1 MSGFRSASNEL
12 PAPSAAHRTAHEIE
26 RFVAPGNS
34 LATLA
39 VTVAAILSVLFSEP
53 RLPSG
58 AIAAVIT
65 LAIVHALLGTV
76 GLYLLERRG
85 TRSQLVLHFAVAVA
99 VAAAALIVSRGLA
112 GLLCFSLV
120 SQSLLYLARPG
131 AIVVTTATSAA
142 VATAISLRGAG
153 IGDLFIAMMGW
164 AAGAAFVLVFSGMM
178 LRQQRARREVERLAG
193 ELAAANDRL
202 RTYAGEIEEL
212 VSVNE
217 RNRIARD
224 IHDTVGHC
232 LTVIHVQLEAADA
245 SLESSPTKA
254 RSALEKAR
262 QLAHEGLGEVRR
274 SVALLRGASPAY
286 RPIAASIERL
296 ARETESAKLTVD
308 MRVHGSARPL
318 AEPVECTLYRAAQE
332 ALTNVRRHSEA
343 HSVSIDLDFTADGQV
358 ELRIKD
364 DGVGSGNPSGGM
376 GLVGIRE
383 RAELVGGTAAFESSS
398 GDGFGLAIVVPG

>member
-1 MSGFRSASNEL
+1 MSGFRTTSKEGHTPYAMSQ
-12 PAPSAAHRTAHEIE
+12 PSHEIE

-34 LATLA
+34 VATLA
-39 VTVAAILSVLFSEP
+39 VTVAAILAVLFSEP
-53 RLPSG
+53 RLPSVTVV
-58 AIAAVIT
+58 AVVA

-76 GLYLLERRG
+76 VLYFLERRG
-85 TRSQLVLHFAVAVA
+85 TRRQLAWHFAIAVAV
-99 VAAAALIVSRGLA
+99 VATALITSRGLA
-112 GLLCFSLV
+112 GLLGFSLV
-120 SQSLLYLARPG
+120 SQSLLYLARTG
-131 AIVVTTATSAA
+131 AFIVTSATSAA
-142 VATAISLRGAG
+142 VATAIALRGGG
-153 IGDLFIAMMGW
+153 IGELFIAMMGW
-164 AAGAAFVLVFSGMM
+164 AAGAAFVLVFSAMM
-178 LRQQRARREVERLAG
+178 LRQQRARRELERLAG

-245 SLESSPTKA
+245 NLESSPAKA

-286 RPIAASIERL
+286 RPITASIERL
-296 ARETESAKLTVD
+296 AREAESPKLAVE

-332 ALTNVRRHSEA
+332 ALTNVRRHAEA
-343 HSVSIDLDFTADGQV
+343 QRVDIELDFTAKGQV

-364 DGVGSGNPSGGM
+364 DGVGSANPSGGM

-383 RAELVGGTAAFESSS
+383 RAELVGGTAAIDGSS
-398 GDGFGLAIVVPG
+398 GTGFGLAIVVPG